1 MLMYI
6 QVKHREDSF
15 NVMGYTPEDKK
26 LDFYEQF
33 NDCSF
38 FVCKN
43 KKGCKLN
50 LHPLLL
56 FYHLFSKHSSN
67 QALHKHNHYLGCYY
81 RVSNTL
87 L

>member
-1 MLMYI
+1 MLVYI

-33 NDCSF
+33 DDCSF

-43 KKGCKLN
+43 KK
-50 LHPLLL
+50 
-56 FYHLFSKHSSN
+56 
-67 QALHKHNHYLGCYY
+67 
-81 RVSNTL
+81 RM
-87 L
+87 